1 MRTLRCNALSV
12 ATILLVLAGPANAQ
26 IERDTWSVAMGVGAA
41 IGMGGEDRN
50 EATGPGL
57 GLHLRVDRARA
68 GTGFGALVQ
77 ANWIGGRFA
86 NEKRHVLA
94 GVLVLRPSSV
104 PIVLSAG
111 PGVGYITVVD
121 IDGPPPP
128 PGVGDV
134 VIAIGDNM
142 AAAFVMGAA
151 VELDVSPRIIIE
163 PALDVVAHRSGGY
176 TFGTAL
182 IGARVR
188 FR

>member
-1 MRTLRCNALSV
+1 MGTLRCGALLV
-12 ATILLVLAGPANAQ
+12 TTLLLVLARPADAQ
-26 IERDTWSVAMGVGAA
+26 VERDGWSVAIGAGTSL
-41 IGMGGEDRN
+41 GMGGEDRN

-57 GLHLRVDRARA
+57 GLHLRIDRARA

-77 ANWIGGRFA
+77 ANWIGGRIA

-94 GVLVLRPSSV
+94 GVLVLRPWSM

-111 PGVGYITVVD
+111 PGIGFITVVD

-134 VIAIGDNM
+134 VVSIGDNM
-142 AAAFVMGAA
+142 GAALVMGAA
-151 VELDVSPRIIIE
+151 VELDVARRLRLE
-163 PALDVVAHRSGGY
+163 PALDVVAHRASGY

-182 IGARVR
+182 IGARLR